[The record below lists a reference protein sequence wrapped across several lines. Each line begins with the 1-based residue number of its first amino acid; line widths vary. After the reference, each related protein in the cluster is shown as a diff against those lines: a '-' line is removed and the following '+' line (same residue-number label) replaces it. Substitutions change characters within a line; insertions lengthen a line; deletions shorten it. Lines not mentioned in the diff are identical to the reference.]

1 MDFKQQTQ
9 ENQNCYQ
16 NIYRNTT
23 CYQSQTDRDM
33 QLKKAKK
40 STNIYCQ
47 EVLPSSGAPRE
58 DHNIFFTA
66 LTKLFKHINQLYRED
81 KQIQSEDLK
90 DYTTKSTQVKAII
103 ENLEQFKQRHP
114 HYFENEK
121 KFNLRS
127 IYFNMTYK
135 SFFLGLFYSILQS
148 LLSCGCILLMDII
161 TDQLKNYQATYS
173 QKRDICLLLAAVAI
187 AYILKN
193 IFFSRYMWC
202 QAQWK
207 AKAQATLQYLVF
219 SKSLRT
225 QVSTSSGDQG
235 NEQEQQSE
243 EVDNPNAN
251 NIITVDIDQQQQLFW
266 ALIQTTQSAVT
277 ITIVLLFIYYKIGS
291 SINYGLYILL
301 GSTVFNIFIT
311 HFLGVCFDKLFQQKD
326 QRVSLSKDVI
336 DAMKSIKYLCWEDI
350 FQRKIEKTRS
360 CEFKQVIAIR
370 VIDGVLGVF
379 WNCLSYFLLFFFL
392 ISYVDDGHTLA
403 DCNVF
408 TIIALFG
415 ILTEPIGLI
424 PWCVGDLVKCRVSYK
439 RVQRFLNQNE
449 INCNNSKNYYFRGK
463 TLTQN
468 ILFNKVID
476 IDQRNQVNQ
485 SSFFD
490 SAENDASSQIAIQI
504 KNKKFKWPNF
514 KSASTDIQE
523 NLIQKQRAEE
533 QNDNQQSLLQNQFEN
548 SLNLQENQAFE
559 LKISD
564 LTIQKGELAILI
576 GEIGKK
582 NILFLLNRL
591 MTIFIDLLIG
601 SGKSALLQGI
611 LNELDIESMN
621 IQDSMISSNI
631 QNIQNQEKLLN
642 FEKKLIVN
650 GNIAYVSQNHW
661 LQNKTI
667 RENILFGTEYDPVWY
682 NQCVESCDLRVDFDS
697 FSKNDDKLIG
707 PGGSNLSGGQ
717 RQRIAIC
724 RALYQK
730 CDIYLFDDILSS
742 LDAHVAEK
750 VYQQVIIETLVKKLN
765 RTVLLVTSHFSIF
778 SKREMIN
785 KIFYIQKGS
794 LVYNQEEI
802 EQFILSGQTQY
813 REQEETKKLK
823 EQAEILKEFKQYDL
837 QNEMNIEINCQE
849 QPEQFSNKLGLQ
861 DVNNIEFR
869 QNKEGEIQSKH
880 KKHVDEDEDL
890 KQEDEEERE
899 KGSIKLKT
907 LTTYMKY
914 ANYFLLVI
922 FLIANFMM
930 EGSQMIIDF
939 WLRDK
944 VSPSSEFFE
953 NINNIFKSFTE
964 TFLFFIFLNLGMTSL
979 RSFFYCLCA
988 LLSSKKIFSKLNSSI
1003 IYSKMKFFD
1012 ENSPG
1017 RIINRISDDIF
1028 TIDQDLPWNCH
1039 VFLEQLAYTLG
1050 YSIGILI
1057 QFPWLVVFVLISL
1070 VFIYFIQKFFRHSN
1084 REIKRLNS
1092 VNSGRLLNALDE
1104 ADKGLILIRAFGR
1117 ERLILKDYLEKLNDS
1132 VNSFLITQT
1141 IQIWMSI
1148 RLLFVSNFLFIC
1160 VVITGMIFILGE
1172 IDFNYTT
1179 VSMCLTYS
1187 ILLSSK
1193 FSELV
1198 QYFCN
1203 AEQYLV
1209 SVERIRQYFNNSQ
1222 ENLLE
1227 VQQNQI
1233 FESALKS
1240 SNGNDKD
1247 LELVF
1252 DDIYLTYDNINQNT
1266 DLSKESKEVQF
1277 ALKGFN
1283 LKIKKGEKIAFCGRT
1298 GSGKTSI
1305 FNTLFNMYPIQHGN
1319 IYLKGK
1325 NINSF
1330 CLKDLREQMSIIPQ
1344 FGFLYNASLQDNLD
1358 PESKIPRQLIQQKV
1372 AETNLKIRNHS
1383 ESEENESI
1391 KQRQESEA
1399 VDIDS
1404 KSDEM
1409 LDFEIQEGG
1418 QNLSNG
1424 EKQVVNFLRIILRE
1438 SDIVCLDEAT
1448 SNMDPKTDAE
1458 LHRQIFKFT
1467 ENKTLLVITHRLE
1480 NIEQYDR
1487 VAVLDQGRI
1496 VECGHVNDLRK
1507 LEGGF
1512 FNKLVNKQNN

>member
-1 MDFKQQTQ
+1 MDFKQLAK
-9 ENQNCYQ
+9 EEQNS
-16 NIYRNTT
+16 
-23 CYQSQTDRDM
+23 YQSIDKSITCFQNQTDRKM
-33 QLKKAKK
+33 QLSQTKRQ
-40 STNIYCQ
+40 TNIYCE
-47 EVLPSSGAPRE
+47 EVLPSSGARRK

-66 LTKLFKHINQLYRED
+66 LTKLFKHINQLYQED

-90 DYTTKSTQVKAII
+90 DYTTKSTQVKVII
-103 ENLEQFKQRHP
+103 QNLEQFKQRNP
-114 HYFENEK
+114 NYFENANN
-121 KFNLRS
+121 FNLRS
-127 IYFNMTYK
+127 IYFKMTCR
-135 SFFLGLFYSILQS
+135 SFFFGLFYSLLQS

-161 TDQLKNYQATYS
+161 TDQLKNYQTTYHE
-173 QKRDICLLLAAVAI
+173 KRDICLLLAAVAVS
-187 AYILKN
+187 YILKN
-193 IFFSRYMWC
+193 IFFSRYMWY

-207 AKAQATLQYLVF
+207 VNAQATLQYLVF

-225 QVSTSSGDQG
+225 QVTASSTDQG
-235 NEQEQQSE
+235 QEQEQQSE
-243 EVDNPNAN
+243 TEDNPNAN

-266 ALIQTTQSAVT
+266 ALIQTTQSVVT
-277 ITIVLLFIYYKIGS
+277 ISVVLLFIYYKIGK
-291 SINYGLYILL
+291 SIQYGLYILL
-301 GSTVFNIFIT
+301 GSTVFNIIVT
-311 HFLGVCFDKLFQQKD
+311 HFLGVYFDKLFQQKD

-350 FQRKIEKTRS
+350 FQRKIEKIRYR
-360 CEFKQVIAIR
+360 EFKQVTAIR

-379 WNCLSYFLLFFFL
+379 WNCLSYFLLFFFFV
-392 ISYVDDGHTLA
+392 SYVDDGHTLA

-424 PWCVGDLVKCRVSYK
+424 PWCVGDLVKCRVSFK
-439 RVQRFLNQNE
+439 RIQKFLNQNE
-449 INCNNSKNYYFRGK
+449 IDH
-463 TLTQN
+463 
-468 ILFNKVID
+468 NKIID
-476 IDQRNQVNQ
+476 ISERNQVNQ

-490 SAENDASSQIAIQI
+490 SAENDTVQIAIQI
-504 KNKKFKWPNF
+504 KNKQFKWHSVNSSISADNKEDLSQ
-514 KSASTDIQE
+514 KSSCEQ
-523 NLIQKQRAEE
+523 
-533 QNDNQQSLLQNQFEN
+533 QNDNQQQLLQNQFESN
-548 SLNLQENQAFE
+548 SNIQGSSTFE
-559 LKISD
+559 LKIHD
-564 LTIQKGELAILI
+564 LVIQKGELAIII
-576 GEIGKK
+576 GE
-582 NILFLLNRL
+582 
-591 MTIFIDLLIG
+591 IG

-611 LNELDIESMN
+611 LNELDMESMN
-621 IQDSMISSNI
+621 NQNSLISSNI
-631 QNIQNQEKLLN
+631 QNLQNQEKLLN
-642 FEKKLIVN
+642 FEKKIIVN
-650 GNIAYVSQNHW
+650 GNRAYVSQNHW

-667 RENILFGTEYDPVWY
+667 KENILFGSEYDPIWY
-682 NQCVESCDLRVDFDS
+682 NECVEACDLRVDFDS
-697 FSKNDDKLIG
+697 FSKKDDKLIG
-707 PGGSNLSGGQ
+707 PRGSNLSGGQ

-724 RALYQK
+724 RALYQQR
-730 CDIYLFDDILSS
+730 DIYLFDDILSS

-750 VYQQVIIETLVKKLN
+750 VYQQVIIETLIKKLK

-778 SKREMIN
+778 SNREMIS
-785 KIFYIQKGS
+785 KIVYIQKGS
-794 LVYNQEEI
+794 LVYSQEEI
-802 EQFILSGQTQY
+802 EKFILSGQSQY
-813 REQEETKKLK
+813 KEQEEAKKLR
-823 EQAEILKEFKQYDL
+823 EQTEIQKEFSQQDL
-837 QNEMNIEINCQE
+837 QNEKNTELSYQE
-849 QPEQFSNKLGLQ
+849 ECKQISNELGLQ
-861 DVNNIEFR
+861 KISSLEVNKNKVGTIEEK
-869 QNKEGEIQSKH
+869 Q
-880 KKHVDEDEDL
+880 KKHADEDQDS

-922 FLIANFMM
+922 FFIANFMM

-944 VSPSSEFFE
+944 VSPSSQFFE
-953 NINNIFKSFTE
+953 DINNLFKSFTD
-964 TFLFFIFLNLGMTSL
+964 TFLFFIFLNLGMTAL

-1003 IYSKMKFFD
+1003 IFSKMKFFD

-1057 QFPWLVVFVLISL
+1057 QFPWLIVFVLISL

-1117 ERLILKDYLEKLNDS
+1117 ERLILKDYLEKLNDN
-1132 VNSFLITQT
+1132 VNSFLIAQT

-1160 VVITGMIFILGE
+1160 VVITGMILILGE

-1193 FSELV
+1193 FSDLV

-1222 ENLLE
+1222 ENLLK
-1227 VQQNQI
+1227 VQQNQNY
-1233 FESALKS
+1233 ANTQKQ
-1240 SNGNDKD
+1240 SNRNNEQD
-1247 LELVF
+1247 LEIEF
-1252 DDIYLTYDNINQNT
+1252 DDIYLTYDNINENT
-1266 DLSKESKEVQF
+1266 DLSKESKKIQF

-1325 NINSF
+1325 NIQSF
-1330 CLKDLREQMSIIPQ
+1330 CLKDLRQQISIIPQ

-1358 PESKIPRQLIQQKV
+1358 PEGTIRRQVIRQKV
-1372 AETNLKIRNHS
+1372 EETNLKIRNHLES
-1383 ESEENESI
+1383 ESDETSKQKQMNESEI
-1391 KQRQESEA
+1391 VNIEQQN
-1399 VDIDS
+1399 
-1404 KSDEM
+1404 DEI
-1409 LDFEIQEGG
+1409 LDFQIEEGG

-1424 EKQVVNFLRIILRE
+1424 EKQIVNFLRIILRE
-1438 SDIVCLDEAT
+1438 ADIVCLDEAT

-1458 LHRQIFKFT
+1458 LHKQIFKFT

-1507 LEGGF
+1507 KEGGF
-1512 FNKLVNKQNN
+1512 FNKLVKKN